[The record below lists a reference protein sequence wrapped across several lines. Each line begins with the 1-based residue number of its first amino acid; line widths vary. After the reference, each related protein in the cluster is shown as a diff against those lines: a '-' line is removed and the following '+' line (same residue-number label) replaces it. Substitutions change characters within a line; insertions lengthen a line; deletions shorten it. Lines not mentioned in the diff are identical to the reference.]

1 MAIAQMAK
9 VIIVSHRSQA
19 SELLEVLQREGI
31 CHILNADEAILS
43 RDFPELGAAAERPKD
58 IEELL
63 NRLEKSIAFLKSYAQ
78 AQKGLAGVLSPRTV
92 VDEQSYH
99 KVVSDRQITKIID
112 RCEQLEASMEKTKGE
127 IENLHS
133 TLEMLS
139 PWASLETPV
148 EEIGQLRQTI
158 CWAGL
163 IPAWQFEQAEEKI
176 GELNGAI
183 QQIGTDGNRYTC
195 LVACLNES
203 VNDVQKL
210 LRSAEF
216 EPVSFEPMTG
226 TIAELIRERSE
237 NLDQAENQSQNQV
250 NNAALLSEN
259 LLKLEILDDH
269 HKNLLNREQAKDTAP
284 ATEHTV
290 LLEGWV
296 KKNDYAK
303 LEKIVSGFEASSVTR
318 IEPAEDE
325 EIPVEIENKNVVK
338 PFEVITRLYGMPKHF
353 EVDPTVFLA
362 PFFALFFGLCLTDAG
377 YGLVIIALMIFFIKK
392 MQGDKKLMWMLGIC
406 AAATVVAGAL
416 TGGWFGD
423 AVQQFTPEKYQT
435 PLFAIREKMMWF
447 DPLEEP
453 MTFFALALAL
463 GYFQILTGLT
473 IAFVHN
479 LRRKNYI
486 AALCDQLT
494 WLVMLNSI
502 VLFGLSKAGM
512 IPTQIGKFFGVLA
525 LIPAGM
531 ILLFSQRQGA
541 WVGRIGMGIYNLF
554 STIFYMGD
562 VLSYLR
568 LMALGMVTA
577 GLAMA
582 INVIAKIA
590 LDIPYGLGIVVM
602 ILVLVG
608 GHGFNIAINTLGAF
622 VHTLRL
628 QYVEFFP
635 KFLVGGGK
643 SFEPL
648 SKEYKHIYIAKA
660 GEHKTTA

>member
-9 VIIVSHRSQA
+9 VIIISHRSQA
-19 SELLEVLQREGI
+19 SELLEALQHEGI

-58 IEELL
+58 IEGLL
-63 NRLEKSIAFLKSYAQ
+63 NRLEKSIAFLKNYAQ
-78 AQKGLAGVLSPRTV
+78 AQKGLASVLSPRTI

-99 KVVSDRQITKIID
+99 KVVADRQISKIID

-127 IENLHS
+127 IENLQG

-148 EEIGQLRQTI
+148 EEIGRLSQTTCWTGLLPIQLLEQT
-158 CWAGL
+158 
-163 IPAWQFEQAEEKI
+163 QEKLS
-176 GELNGAI
+176 ELGAAI
-183 QQIGTDGNRYTC
+183 QQIGTTTNKS
-195 LVACLNES
+195 ACLIVVLKENA
-203 VNDVQKL
+203 DGVQKL

-226 TIAELIRERSE
+226 TVSKLIKEYSKK
-237 NLDQAENQSQNQV
+237 LKQAQKQLQSQTDNT
-250 NNAALLSEN
+250 ATLSEN
-259 LLKLEILDDH
+259 LLNLEILYDH
-269 HKNLLNREQAKDTAP
+269 YQNLLNREQAKGTAP

-296 KKNDYAK
+296 KKNDFPRLK
-303 LEKIVSGFEASSVTR
+303 KILSGFEASSLTK
-318 IEPAEDE
+318 IEPADDE
-325 EIPVEIENKNVVK
+325 EIPVEIENKRAIK
-338 PFEVITRLYGMPKHF
+338 PFEVITRLYGMPQHF

-377 YGLVIIALMIFFIKK
+377 YGLLIIALMVFFIKK

-423 AVQQFTPEKYQT
+423 GVQQFVPALK
-435 PLFAIREKMMWF
+435 PLREKMMWF
-447 DPLEEP
+447 DPLEKP
-453 MTFFALALAL
+453 MTFFILALGL
-463 GYFQILTGLT
+463 GYFQIIAGLF
-473 IAFVHN
+473 IGFGHS
-479 LRRKNYI
+479 LKRRDYI
-486 AALCDQLT
+486 SAICDYLS
-494 WLVMLNSI
+494 WLVMINSI
-502 VLFGLSKAGM
+502 VVFLTGKFGVIPAHIANIFGL
-512 IPTQIGKFFGVLA
+512 IA
-525 LIPAGM
+525 LVPAAI
-531 ILLFSQRQGA
+531 ILLFSQREGGWA
-541 WVGRIGMGIYNLF
+541 GRIGIGLYNLF

-582 INVIAKIA
+582 INVIVIICGK
-590 LDIPYGLGIVVM
+590 IPYVGIL
-602 ILVLVG
+602 IAVLVFVG
-608 GHGFNIAINTLGAF
+608 AHTFNLAINALGAF

-635 KFLVGGGK
+635 KFFVGGGK
-643 SFEPL
+643 QFQPL
-648 SKEYKHIYIAKA
+648 SKQYKHIYIK
-660 GEHKTTA
+660 KDF